1 MLPTFTTE
9 QVNDGID
16 HTDLLIDL
24 SDYMKKKD
32 AATKDEI
39 QILTDVLAN
48 KLDAKPQHKHDMAD
62 IELLQ
67 STFDTKLD
75 KERIKDIN
83 FITAPRVEKLTI
95 RPDSSNDSYSFEI
108 DNSTGDL
115 VIILNDS
122 VIGSYSKI
130 NQKWS
135 FETDTSGV
143 ETKINTMENTLNN
156 YIAKT
161 DAVLKNHYDAI
172 LVLCQKHG
180 MIDSNEN
187 DNENIT
193 PEND

>member
-1 MLPTFTTE
+1 MLPTFTTA

-16 HTDLLIDL
+16 HADLLIDL

-32 AATKDEI
+32 GATKDEI

-48 KLDAKPQHKHDMAD
+48 KLDAKPQHTHDMAD
-62 IELLQ
+62 IDLLQ

-75 KERIKDIN
+75 KEQIKNIN
-83 FITAPRVEKLTI
+83 FITAPRVEKITI
-95 RPDSSNDSYSFEI
+95 RPDAISEGYSLQIDSS
-108 DNSTGDL
+108 GDL
-115 VIILNDS
+115 VIMLNDS
-122 VIGSYSKI
+122 VIGSYSKM

-143 ETKINTMENTLNN
+143 ETKINAFETTLNN
-156 YIAKT
+156 YITKT

-172 LVLCQKHG
+172 LLLCQKHG

-187 DNENIT
+187 DEENIT
-193 PEND
+193 PE

>member
-16 HTDLLIDL
+16 HSDLLIDL

-95 RPDSSNDSYSFEI
+95 RPDSSNDSYSLQIE
-108 DNSTGDL
+108 NSTGDL
-115 VIILNDS
+115 VIMLNDS

-143 ETKINTMENTLNN
+143 ETKINAFENTLNN

-172 LVLCQKHG
+172 LLLCQKHG

-187 DNENIT
+187 DEENIT
-193 PEND
+193 PE

>member
-1 MLPTFTTE
+1 MLPTFTTA

-16 HTDLLIDL
+16 HADLLIDL

-32 AATKDEI
+32 GATKDEI

-48 KLDAKPQHKHDMAD
+48 KLDAKPQHTHDMAD
-62 IELLQ
+62 IDLLQ

-75 KERIKDIN
+75 KEQIKNIN
-83 FITAPRVEKLTI
+83 FITAPRVEKITI
-95 RPDSSNDSYSFEI
+95 RPDSSNDSYSLQI
-108 DNSTGDL
+108 DSSGDL
-115 VIILNDS
+115 VIMLNDS

-130 NQKWS
+130 NAKWS

-143 ETKINTMENTLNN
+143 ETKINAFENTLNN

-172 LVLCQKHG
+172 LLLCQKHG

-187 DNENIT
+187 DEENIT
-193 PEND
+193 PE

>member
-1 MLPTFTTE
+1 MLPTFTTA

-16 HTDLLIDL
+16 HADLLIDL

-32 AATKDEI
+32 GATKDEI

-48 KLDAKPQHKHDMAD
+48 KLDAKPQHTHDMAD
-62 IELLQ
+62 IDLLQ

-75 KERIKDIN
+75 KEQIKNIN
-83 FITAPRVEKLTI
+83 FITAPRVEKITI
-95 RPDSSNDSYSFEI
+95 RPDSSNDSYSFQI
-108 DNSTGDL
+108 DSSGDL
-115 VIILNDS
+115 VIMLNDS
-122 VIGSYSKI
+122 VIGSYSKM

-143 ETKINTMENTLNN
+143 ETKINAFETTLNN
-156 YIAKT
+156 YITKT

-172 LVLCQKHG
+172 LLLCQKHG

-187 DNENIT
+187 DEENIT
-193 PEND
+193 PE

>member
-16 HTDLLIDL
+16 HSDLLIDL

-122 VIGSYSKI
+122 VIGSYSKM

-143 ETKINTMENTLNN
+143 ETKINTIENTLNN
-156 YIAKT
+156 YVAKT

-172 LVLCQKHG
+172 LLLCQKHG

-193 PEND
+193 PE

>member
-1 MLPTFTTE
+1 MLPTFTTA

-16 HTDLLIDL
+16 HADLLIDL

-32 AATKDEI
+32 GATKDEI

-48 KLDAKPQHKHDMAD
+48 KLDAKPQHTHDMAD
-62 IELLQ
+62 IDLLQ

-75 KERIKDIN
+75 KEQIKNIN
-83 FITAPRVEKLTI
+83 FITAPRVEKITI
-95 RPDSSNDSYSFEI
+95 RPDAISEGYSLQIDSS
-108 DNSTGDL
+108 GDL
-115 VIILNDS
+115 VIMLNDS
-122 VIGSYSKI
+122 VIGSYSKM

-143 ETKINTMENTLNN
+143 ETKINAFENTLNN

-172 LVLCQKHG
+172 LLLCQKHG
-180 MIDSNEN
+180 MIDGEPN
-187 DNENIT
+187 DGDKVS
-193 PEND
+193 PEQK

>member
-1 MLPTFTTE
+1 
-9 QVNDGID
+9 
-16 HTDLLIDL
+16 
-24 SDYMKKKD
+24 MKKKD

-108 DNSTGDL
+108 NNSTGDL

-143 ETKINTMENTLNN
+143 ETKINAFENVLNN

-172 LVLCQKHG
+172 LLLCQKHG
-180 MIDSNEN
+180 MVDSNEN
-187 DNENIT
+187 DEENIT
-193 PEND
+193 PE

>member
-1 MLPTFTTE
+1 MLPTFTTG

-16 HTDLLIDL
+16 HSDLLIDL

-95 RPDSSNDSYSFEI
+95 RPNSSNDSYSFEI

-143 ETKINTMENTLNN
+143 ETKINAFENTLNN

-161 DAVLKNHYDAI
+161 DAVLKNHYDVI
-172 LVLCQKHG
+172 LLLCQKHG
-180 MIDSNEN
+180 MIDGDEGNSS
-187 DNENIT
+187 
-193 PEND
+193 PEGD